1 MASRTL
7 AASVVVTVSLGELA
21 LGGCNKTTTSNPPIV
36 ENPPPPDDG
45 GAMDDGAMDDAGM
58 DDDGMD
64 DGGMDDGGADGAAE
78 DGGDEGEEGGEDG
91 DTTTAQA
98 NIQKLD
104 DGTCIEIVDIDCPK
118 GAMCNPPPPQ
128 KVPCPDEPAG
138 GV

>member
-1 MASRTL
+1 MARRTL

-45 GAMDDGAMDDAGM
+45 GEMDDGALDGGAMDDAGM
-58 DDDGMD
+58 DDAGEDGDAPD
-64 DGGMDDGGADGAAE
+64 DGGD
-78 DGGDEGEEGGEDG
+78 DG
-91 DTTTAQA
+91 DTTTAQT

-104 DGTCIEIVDIDCPK
+104 DGTCIEIIDIDCPK

-128 KVPCPDEPAG
+128 KVPCPDEPGG

>member
-21 LGGCNKTTTSNPPIV
+21 LGGCNKTPTNPPIS

-45 GAMDDGAMDDAGM
+45 GAMDDGGMDDA
-58 DDDGMD
+58 GMD
-64 DGGMDDGGADGAAE
+64 DGGMDDGGMDDGGMDGDAAE
-78 DGGDEGEEGGEDG
+78 DGGDE
-91 DTTTAQA
+91 TTTAQT

-104 DGTCIEIVDIDCPK
+104 DGTCIEIVDVECPK

-128 KVPCPDEPAG
+128 KVPCPDEPG

>member
-1 MASRTL
+1 MARRTL

-45 GAMDDGAMDDAGM
+45 GEMDDGAMDDAGLE
-58 DDDGMD
+58 
-64 DGGMDDGGADGAAE
+64 DGGEDGDAAE
-78 DGGDEGEEGGEDG
+78 DGGDDDDDGG
-91 DTTTAQA
+91 TTTAQT

-128 KVPCPDEPAG
+128 KVPCPDEPGG

>member
-1 MASRTL
+1 MARRTL

-21 LGGCNKTTTSNPPIV
+21 LGGCNKTKTSNPPEIT
-36 ENPPPPDDG
+36 NPPPPEL
-45 GAMDDGAMDDAGM
+45 DDGAM

-64 DGGMDDGGADGAAE
+64 DDAMDDDAGMDDGDAAE
-78 DGGDEGEEGGEDG
+78 DGGDDGEEGGEDG
-91 DTTTAQA
+91 GTTTAQA

-104 DGTCIEIVDIDCPK
+104 DGTCIEIIDIDCPK

-128 KVPCPDEPAG
+128 KVPCPDEPGG